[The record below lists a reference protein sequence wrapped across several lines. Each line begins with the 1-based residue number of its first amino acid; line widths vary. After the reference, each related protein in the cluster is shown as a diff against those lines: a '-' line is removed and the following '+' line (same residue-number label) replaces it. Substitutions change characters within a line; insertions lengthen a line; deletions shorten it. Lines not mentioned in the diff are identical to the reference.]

1 MQSSDGLRS
10 TSSIVN
16 APSTFESQAEYN
28 PSGECKKFL
37 DDLAKFGNESTQ
49 EEKISLFHS
58 QDANGDGKVTF
69 FEYVNAFISEV
80 GCKASY
86 EM

>member
-1 MQSSDGLRS
+1 MVMYEVCDSDGDGL
-10 TSSIVN
+10 TLDE
-16 APSTFESQAEYN
+16 TEFN

-37 DDLAKFGNESTQ
+37 DDLAKFGNDSTH

-69 FEYVNAFISEV
+69 FESVNAFIGKV

>member
-1 MQSSDGLRS
+1 MYEVCDSDGDGL
-10 TSSIVN
+10 TLKE
-16 APSTFESQAEYN
+16 TEFN
-28 PSGECKKFL
+28 PSEACKKFL
-37 DDLAKFGNESTQ
+37 DDLAKFGNDSTR
-49 EEKISLFHS
+49 EEKISLFHK

>member
-1 MQSSDGLRS
+1 MVMYEVCDTDGDGL
-10 TSSIVN
+10 TLDE
-16 APSTFESQAEYN
+16 TEFN
-28 PSGECKKFL
+28 PSEACKKFL
-37 DDLAKFGNESTQ
+37 DDLAKFGNDSTQ

-86 EM
+86 EK